1 MVVVVRGIHL
11 NLGSQSKFS
20 NVVREHVKYYFMY
33 TSVDFTS
40 SISLVLPK
48 LFMVQRKR
56 MTHKNE
62 IYILENI
69 HPSTLHTYFYHS
81 LSWKFFFLY
90 SFKMFEIFLIY
101 IYFKILFTHLTERKS
116 T

>member
-40 SISLVLPK
+40 SISLVLLK

-90 SFKMFEIFLIY
+90 SFKMFEIFFNIY
-101 IYFKILFTHLTERKS
+101 MF
-116 T
+116 